1 LLDLSWRAAPANLD
15 EQAYLT
21 ADPFL
26 SALAVAA
33 AKARA
38 VDGQRADEIILAADT
53 LVVVDRDV
61 LGKPPDAGAARTLLR
76 RLSGR
81 PHQVLTG
88 VVLRTAST
96 RQWGAV
102 VSTDVEMR
110 PYTESDIEAY
120 IARGEPFDKAGGY
133 AIQDGQFRPV
143 ERVTGCYLN
152 VVGLPVCAAA
162 AGLAAL
168 GVRLEMPDRGSSPTP
183 PCELCRAG
191 AELVAR

>member
-1 LLDLSWRAAPANLD
+1 LLGLAWRTAPADLD

-26 SALAVAA
+26 SALGVAA

-38 VDGQRADEIILAADT
+38 ADVQGADEIILAADT
-53 LVVVDRDV
+53 LVVADGDV
-61 LGKPPDAGAARTLLR
+61 LGKPADADTARAVLR

-88 VVLRTAST
+88 VVLRTADG

-102 VSTDVEMR
+102 VSTDVAMR
-110 PYTESDIEAY
+110 AYDDTDIEAY
-120 IARGEPFDKAGGY
+120 VARGEPLDKAGGY

-152 VVGLPVCAAA
+152 VVGLPVCAVA
-162 AGLAAL
+162 AGLSAL
-168 GVRLEMPDRGSSPTP
+168 GVPIEAREPGPPTP
-183 PCELCRAG
+183 PCGFCRSG
-191 AELVAR
+191 AALVAK